1 MVPLFL
7 YKLLLHCLRA
17 EYANNY
23 RAFTHKILFAFY
35 YLMEVKQIITTAFKS
50 GKLERKTQNEIIS
63 ALRLSPS
70 YKKPIITALK
80 SLSARGDI
88 IKLHDG
94 RYVTPEKAGAFQAT
108 VKAHPNGFAFLIPD
122 GYAERENDFFV
133 PAKHLRG
140 ALNGDK
146 VLAVPVNRGGDEATV
161 VKILSRGKTIVTG
174 RLEKDGGRYFVFP
187 DDRAYNALVLIPS
200 THLSGAVEGDKVVAR
215 LTNDKDRPCGKIV
228 AILGKDGDML
238 TEEEAIIIS
247 AKLKTEFPERV
258 EEAAD
263 EVAKAPIILGGRR
276 DLRELL
282 TITIDGDDT
291 RDIDDAISLDVVDGK
306 TRLGVHIADVSN
318 YVKPNDII
326 DREAY
331 ERGTSVYFPD
341 RVLPMLPKA
350 LSNGACSL
358 NENEDKFA
366 MTCFM
371 YFDDNGKKLSYE
383 LCESVIRSD
392 RRMTYNEVTDILN
405 RGEQADESH
414 PEIAPMLR
422 QMAELTLKLEALR
435 RKAGE
440 VSLDVKEA
448 HIYVNERGEIVIP
461 YYERALSHRMIE
473 QFMVSA
479 NESVASFAL
488 KAKVPFLYRVH
499 ERPSSEKVSLL
510 YGFVSD
516 LGITAKGNTEEAK
529 PKDFQ
534 KILNA
539 AKDKPYASVVSK
551 IMLRSM
557 QKARYCEENLGHFGL
572 ASGCYCHFT
581 SPIRRYPDLFVH
593 RILKILLQGGDAE
606 STERFKSFAKAAAIA
621 TSEREN
627 VADKVERDVDDLYKV
642 AYMEKHIGEEFDA
655 VISGVTDYG
664 IFAELAN
671 TVEGLIRFEHLPDD
685 RYEFYPEKFLLK
697 GKRHSYRLGDNVKI
711 KVAGCDLGSRRIQFA
726 LV

>member
-1 MVPLFL
+1 M
-7 YKLLLHCLRA
+7 
-17 EYANNY
+17 
-23 RAFTHKILFAFY
+23 
-35 YLMEVKQIITTAFKS
+35 TAFKS
-50 GKLERKTQNEIIS
+50 GKIERKTQNEIIS

-70 YKKPIITALK
+70 YKKQIVTTLK
-80 SLSARGDI
+80 SLAANGDI
-88 IKLHDG
+88 VKTRDG
-94 RYVTPEKAGAFQAT
+94 RFVTPEKAGAFQAT

-146 VLAVPVNRGGDEATV
+146 VLAVPVKRGGDEAV
-161 VKILSRGKTIVTG
+161 IVKIISHGKTTVTG
-174 RLEKDGGRYFVFP
+174 RLERQGNRYFVFP

-200 THLSGAVEGDKVVAR
+200 AHLCGAVEGDKVVAR
-215 LTNDKDRPCGKIV
+215 LTFDKERPSGKIIS
-228 AILGKDGDML
+228 ILGKDGDL
-238 TEEEAIIIS
+238 IAEEDAIIAS
-247 AKLKTEFPERV
+247 AELRCEFPERV

-263 EVAKAPIILGGRR
+263 EVAKAPVVLGGRR
-276 DLRELL
+276 DLRGLL

-306 TRLGVHIADVSN
+306 VRLGVHIADVSN
-318 YVKPNDII
+318 YVKPNDTI

-358 NENEDKFA
+358 NENEDRYA

-371 YFDDNGKKLSYE
+371 YFDDSGKKLKYE

-392 RRMTYNEVTDILN
+392 RRMTYNEVTNILN
-405 RGEQADESH
+405 GGEQADKDY

-422 QMAELTLKLEALR
+422 QMAELTLKLESQR
-435 RKAGE
+435 NKAGQ
-440 VSLDVKEA
+440 VDLDVKEA
-448 HIYVNERGEIVIP
+448 HIYLNERGEIVIP
-461 YYERALSHRMIE
+461 DYERALSHRMIE

-488 KAKVPFLYRVH
+488 SKKVPFLYRVH
-499 ERPSSEKVSLL
+499 ERPSPEKVSLL
-510 YGFVSD
+510 YGFVGD
-516 LGITAKGNTEEAK
+516 LGITAKGNAEEAK

-539 AKDKPYASVVSK
+539 AKDKPYSTVVSK
-551 IMLRSM
+551 VMLRSM

-593 RILKILLQGGDAE
+593 RILKILLRGESAE
-606 STERFKSFAKAAAIA
+606 SAQRFKSFATAAAIA

-642 AYMEKHIGEEFDA
+642 AYMESRIGEEFEA
-655 VISGVTDYG
+655 VVSGVTEYG

-671 TVEGLIRFEHLPDD
+671 TVEGLIRFEYLPDD

-697 GKRHSYRLGDNVKI
+697 GKKSAFRLGDSVRVK
-711 KVAGCDLGSRRIQFA
+711 VVGCDLGSRRIQFA